1 MLNAKMMRALVARR
15 VFVRHLTSE
24 AVPRADVLRAVQG
37 IVQEKAACPPAEA
50 ETASLAGDLALKF
63 KVARGRA
70 ARIASARERARVGR
84 GGRARAR
91 SQTHLDATPNP
102 ADPAPSRAVSPARH
116 GLQVLSA
123 CERHFQI
130 AIPHAALVDMVDA
143 GSVAA
148 YVESALRANE
158 AADAQAAQHW
168 SKALPSNVSMVGFTA
183 KHQERNER
191 LPELLVTPH
200 GDAKIW
206 NPARQAERE

>member
-1 MLNAKMMRALVARR
+1 MPARR
-15 VFVRHLTSE
+15 GRDSLTRRR
-24 AVPRADVLRAVQG
+24 PRAQVQG
-37 IVQEKAACPPAEA
+37 
-50 ETASLAGDLALKF
+50 
-63 KVARGRA
+63 
-70 ARIASARERARVGR
+70 SARELWNARERERVGR
-84 GGRARAR
+84 GGRACAR
-91 SQTHLDATPNP
+91 SQTHLDAIPNP
-102 ADPAPSRAVSPARH
+102 ADPAPSRAIPPARY

-158 AADAQAAQHW
+158 AAEAQAAQHW

-183 KHQERNER
+183 KHQGRNER

-200 GDAKIW
+200 GDAKFW

>member
-1 MLNAKMMRALVARR
+1 M
-15 VFVRHLTSE
+15 
-24 AVPRADVLRAVQG
+24 
-37 IVQEKAACPPAEA
+37 
-50 ETASLAGDLALKF
+50 
-63 KVARGRA
+63 
-70 ARIASARERARVGR
+70 GR
-84 GGRARAR
+84 GGRACAR
-91 SQTHLDATPNP
+91 SQTHLDAIPNP
-102 ADPAPSRAVSPARH
+102 ADPAPSRAIPPARY

-158 AADAQAAQHW
+158 AAEAQAAQHW

-183 KHQERNER
+183 KHQGRNER

-200 GDAKIW
+200 GDAKFW